1 MVGKKYVYNQKTLQ
15 YEPVEKGIKEYL
27 GQFAIIMVLSILMA
41 TGFIF
46 TYSLYFDSPEEVQLK
61 NDRNK
66 LQTQLYI
73 YGQKLDS
80 IHSYLSEVE
89 QRDDKLY
96 RILLGEDPLQAE
108 IRMAGIGGGTFN
120 FTEDYLISQRDL
132 DQAKARVAV
141 QKASLDELTF
151 KALRLEKDLESRPKI
166 TPIRKKDM
174 IRFASG
180 FGYRMHP
187 IYHINKMHEGVDLT
201 ARKGTP
207 VYAAE
212 SGTII
217 IAANQY
223 DGYGKKVVIDHG
235 NGYRT
240 LYAHLNK
247 INVKRGQ
254 KVFLATKIG
263 EVGNTGGSVSDHLHY
278 EVQKNGRAIDPT
290 PYLYSLFTDYEF
302 DQLIALGN

>member
-1 MVGKKYVYNQKTLQ
+1 MVGKKYVYNQNTLQ
-15 YEPVEKGIKEYL
+15 YEPFKKGIKEYL
-27 GQFAIIMVLSILMA
+27 WQTVILMVLSLFLA

-46 TYSLYFDSPEEVQLK
+46 TYSFYFDSPEEVQLK

-66 LQTQLYI
+66 LQTELYI

-96 RILLGEDPLQAE
+96 RVLLGQDPLLPE
-108 IRMAGIGGGTFN
+108 IRMAGIGGTVFEFN
-120 FTEDYLISQRDL
+120 DDHLISQNDL

-141 QKASLDELTF
+141 QKASLDELTYMAI
-151 KALRLEKDLESRPKI
+151 KIEEDLNSRPKI
-166 TPIRKKDM
+166 TPIRKKDF

-212 SGTII
+212 AGKVI

-223 DGYGKKVVIDHG
+223 DGYGNKVVIDHG

-247 INVKRGQ
+247 ISVRRGE
-254 KVFLATKIG
+254 KVLLATKIG

-290 PYLYSLFTDYEF
+290 PYLYSLFSESEF
-302 DQLIALGN
+302 DQLIAQGN

>member
-1 MVGKKYVYNQKTLQ
+1 MVGKKYVYNQNTLQ
-15 YEPVEKGIKEYL
+15 YEPIKKGLKDHFK
-27 GQFAIIMVLSILMA
+27 QAAIIAVLSIIMT

-46 TYSLYFDSPEEVQLK
+46 TYSIYFDSPEETQLK
-61 NDRNK
+61 NDKNK
-66 LQTQLYI
+66 LQTQLYL

-89 QRDDKLY
+89 KRDDEIY
-96 RILLGEDPLQAE
+96 RILLGKDPLQPE
-108 IRMAGIGGGTFN
+108 IRMAGIGGAAFHFN
-120 FTEDYLISQRDL
+120 DDYLISQRDL
-132 DQAKARVAV
+132 DRAKARVAV
-141 QKASLDELTF
+141 QKASLDELTY
-151 KALRLEKDLESRPKI
+151 KALEIEKDWESRPKI
-166 TPIRKKDM
+166 TPIRKKDLV
-174 IRFASG
+174 RFASG
-180 FGYRMHP
+180 FGFRMHP

-212 SGTII
+212 SGTIV

-247 INVKRGQ
+247 INVRRGQ
-254 KVFLATKIG
+254 KVLLATKVG

-278 EVQKNGRAIDPT
+278 EVQKDGRAINPS
-290 PYLYSLFTDYEF
+290 PYLYGLFSDEEF
-302 DQLIALGN
+302 DELIAIGN

>member
-1 MVGKKYVYNQKTLQ
+1 MVRKKYVYNQKTLQ
-15 YEPVEKGIKEYL
+15 YEPVQKGIKDYFK
-27 GQFAIIMVLSILMA
+27 QAAIIMVTSIILA

-46 TYSLYFDSPEEVQLK
+46 TYSLNFDSPEEIQLK
-61 NDRNK
+61 NDRNQ

-80 IHSYLSEVE
+80 IHSYLAEIE
-89 QRDDKLY
+89 QRDDQLY
-96 RILLGEDPLQAE
+96 RILLGEDPLAPE
-108 IRMAGIGGGTFN
+108 IRMAGIGGHEFHFN
-120 FTEDYLISQRDL
+120 EDYLISQRDL

-141 QKASLDELTF
+141 QKASYDELTY
-151 KALRLEKDLESRPKI
+151 KALELEKDWGSRPKI
-166 TPIRKKDM
+166 TPIRKRDLV
-174 IRFASG
+174 RFSSG

-212 SGTII
+212 AGTVV

-254 KVFLATKIG
+254 EILLATKIG

-278 EVQKNGRAIDPT
+278 EVQKNGRAIDPV
-290 PYLYSLFTDYEF
+290 PYLFNLFSDSEF
-302 DQLIALGN
+302 DELIALGN

>member
-15 YEPVEKGIKEYL
+15 YEPAKKGILDYL
-27 GQFAIIMVLSILMA
+27 KQAAIMMVLSILMA
-41 TGFIF
+41 SGFVF
-46 TYSLYFDSPEEVQLK
+46 TYSYYFDSPEEVQLK

-80 IHSYLSEVE
+80 IHSYLSIVE

-96 RILLGEDPLQAE
+96 RVLLGEDPLQEE
-108 IRMAGIGGGTFN
+108 IRMAGIGGSEFR
-120 FTEDYLISQRDL
+120 FDEDYLISQKDL
-132 DQAKARVAV
+132 DRAKARVAV

-151 KALRLEKDLESRPKI
+151 KALELKKDLESKPKI
-166 TPIRKKDM
+166 TPIRKRDFV
-174 IRFASG
+174 RFASG

-212 SGTII
+212 SGIVV

-223 DGYGKKVVIDHG
+223 DGYGNKVVIDHG

-247 INVKRGQ
+247 LNVRRGQ
-254 KVFLATKIG
+254 EVFLATKIG

-278 EVQKNGRAIDPT
+278 EVQKDGRAIDPT
-290 PYLYSLFTDYEF
+290 PYLYSLFTDEEF